1 MGNPSL
7 KKNLST
13 AVLIIGGGLSGLSLA
28 GVLANRGISAVVVD
42 RDDPQKQLLE
52 KYDGRTTAI
61 SYASHKVLETAGVWK
76 KILPHCCPI
85 LDIRVADGA
94 SPLFL
99 HFDSAED
106 AKGNPFGWI
115 IENQLLRRALFE
127 NIKKHKKLVRHLAP
141 AEIKEF
147 FREETCAG
155 VILKDGT
162 KISAALLVGAD
173 GRNSAVR
180 EWLGIET
187 AGHEYGQSAIV
198 CNVEHEIDHENA
210 AVEHFLPAGPFAVLP
225 MTKSDEGKYR
235 SSVVWT
241 VEGKDAEKKLRLPP
255 KEFDRA
261 LQKLFGPHLGKVH
274 HVSKPM
280 AYPLRLMHA
289 KSYAGPRTLLI
300 AEAAHVIHPI
310 AGQGLNVSMRD
321 IAVLAELVADHLK
334 LGLDI
339 GSASI
344 LEKYEQWRRPDTLT
358 MAAFTEVINGLFSN
372 PSQTLGLA
380 RDTGLGIVQKI
391 PPLKRFFATQAMGLG
406 GKLPRGLGGK
416 LPRGLGGKL
425 PQ

>member
-1 MGNPSL
+1 MKAAS
-7 KKNLST
+7 KNKHIT
-13 AVLIIGGGLSGLSLA
+13 TTVLIIGGGLSGLVLA
-28 GVLANRGISAVVVD
+28 GVLANRGIACAVID
-42 RDDPQKQLLE
+42 RDDPAKQLQE

-61 SYASHKVLETAGVWK
+61 SYASHKVLESAGVWK
-76 KILPHCCPI
+76 KMLPHCCPI

-115 IENQLLRRALFE
+115 IENQLMRRALFE
-127 NIKKHKKLVRHLAP
+127 NIKKQKKRVRHLAP

-147 FREETCAG
+147 FREESCAG

-162 KISAALLVGAD
+162 RVSAPLLVGAD
-173 GRNSAVR
+173 GRNSVVR
-180 EWLGIET
+180 KWLGIET
-187 AGHEYGQSAIV
+187 AGHEYQQSAIV
-198 CNVEHEIDHENA
+198 CNVAHVLDHENA

-225 MTKSDEGKYR
+225 MTKSEKGEFR

-241 VEGKDAEKKLRLPP
+241 VEGRDAEKKLQLSP
-255 KEFDRA
+255 KDFDRA
-261 LQKLFGPHLGKVH
+261 LQKLFGAHLGKVR

-289 KSYAGPRTLLI
+289 KSYTAPRTVLI

-321 IAVLAELVADHLK
+321 IAVLTGLVEDHLK
-334 LGLDI
+334 LGIDV
-339 GSASI
+339 GSQNI

-358 MAAFTEVINGLFSN
+358 MAAFTEVINRLFSN
-372 PSQTLGLA
+372 PSPTLGMA
-380 RDTGLGIVQKI
+380 RDAGLGIVQEI
-391 PPLKRFFATQAMGLG
+391 PPLKKFFAGQAMGLG
-406 GKLPRGLGGK
+406 GNLPRGVGS
-416 LPRGLGGKL
+416 R
-425 PQ
+425 